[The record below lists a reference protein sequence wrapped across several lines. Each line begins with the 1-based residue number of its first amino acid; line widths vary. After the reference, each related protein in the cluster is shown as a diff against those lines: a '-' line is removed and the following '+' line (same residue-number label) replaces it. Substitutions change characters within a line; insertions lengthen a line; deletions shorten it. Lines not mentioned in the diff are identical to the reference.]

1 MLRSKMSAAN
11 TLSVS
16 AGCTGYYVHALRN
29 PMIKNTNFNVK
40 IHDTVLELELPEEL
54 RKRERVERYS
64 SRSARSFIG
73 SDRLGSTRSRAMPAD
88 WPASCL

>member
-1 MLRSKMSAAN
+1 MSAAN

-40 IHDTVLELELPEEL
+40 IHDTVLELVREPEEWQYLCQQHQFPAPPSTYALITAYNTVHL
-54 RKRERVERYS
+54 RR
-64 SRSARSFIG
+64 G
-73 SDRLGSTRSRAMPAD
+73 
-88 WPASCL
+88 